1 MASAPEVFLT
11 CRNEFARSFAVWSM
25 ACYVLGIG
33 DRHLDNFL
41 IDKHS
46 GQIVPIDFGMA
57 FGMGA
62 SELPVP
68 EFIPFRL
75 TPQFTNLLRPLD
87 SVGLLSHHCALSMKA
102 FRVEASVLVRTMD
115 VFLQDPIVDWVQS
128 CSKKRE
134 EVGEEDGAPEQGRKT
149 KDTVIWEPRRRIRNA
164 ERKLNGF
171 NPMDILIDDISKNN
185 MCTKFNSHTA
195 LSGIIRGQAVGKH
208 VPERVKSAALQE
220 EVLSITD
227 QVTCLIDMA
236 TDPNILGRQYQGLAT
251 WV

>member
-1 MASAPEVFLT
+1 MASEPEVFLT

-46 GQIVPIDFGMA
+46 GQIVSQFSCPVDLIISHILSFVRLFQVPIDFGMA

-87 SVGLLSHHCALSMKA
+87 SVGLLSHHCALAMKA
-102 FRVEASVLVRTMD
+102 FRVEV
-115 VFLQDPIVDWVQS
+115 
-128 CSKKRE
+128 
-134 EVGEEDGAPEQGRKT
+134 
-149 KDTVIWEPRRRIRNA
+149 
-164 ERKLNGF
+164 
-171 NPMDILIDDISKNN
+171 
-185 MCTKFNSHTA
+185 
-195 LSGIIRGQAVGKH
+195 
-208 VPERVKSAALQE
+208 
-220 EVLSITD
+220 
-227 QVTCLIDMA
+227 
-236 TDPNILGRQYQGLAT
+236 
-251 WV
+251 